1 MAGSPG
7 SRILK
12 AVRQVAATDGKQGGE
27 RMRASAQLLRVLY
40 SLTLCV
46 FVFVHACTGHTHEEL
61 RRELVGVSS
70 LLPVCG
76 WVPGIWSFGL
86 EANMFTS

>member
-12 AVRQVAATDGKQGGE
+12 AVSQVAATVGKQGGE
-27 RMRASAQLLRVLY
+27 CMRASAQLCVLY

-70 LLPVCG
+70 LLPVGG

-86 EANMFTS
+86 GASMSTS

>member
-12 AVRQVAATDGKQGGE
+12 AVSQVAATVGKQSGE
-27 RMRASAQLLRVLY
+27 RMRASVQLRVLY

-46 FVFVHACTGHTHEEL
+46 FVFVHTCTGHTHVEL

-76 WVPGIWSFGL
+76 SQVSGHS
-86 EANMFTS
+86 A

>member
-1 MAGSPG
+1 MAGSQG

-12 AVRQVAATDGKQGGE
+12 AVSQVAATDGKQGGE
-27 RMRASAQLLRVLY
+27 RMRASVHLRVIY

-46 FVFVHACTGHTHEEL
+46 FVFVHTCTGHRHEEL

-76 WVPGIWSFGL
+76 SQVSGHS
-86 EANMFTS
+86 A

>member
-12 AVRQVAATDGKQGGE
+12 VVSQIAATDGKQGGE
-27 RMRASAQLLRVLY
+27 RMRASVQLRVLY

-46 FVFVHACTGHTHEEL
+46 FVFVHTCIGHTHEEL

-70 LLPVCG
+70 HLPVCG
-76 WVPGIWSFGL
+76 SQVSGHS
-86 EANMFTS
+86 A

>member
-12 AVRQVAATDGKQGGE
+12 AVSQVAATDGKQGGE
-27 RMRASAQLLRVLY
+27 RMRASVQLRVLY

-46 FVFVHACTGHTHEEL
+46 FVFVHACTGHGHTHEEL
-61 RRELVGVSS
+61 RRDLVGVSS

-76 WVPGIWSFGL
+76 SQVSGHS
-86 EANMFTS
+86 A

>member
-1 MAGSPG
+1 MAGSQG

-12 AVRQVAATDGKQGGE
+12 VVSQIAATVGKQGGE
-27 RMRASAQLLRVLY
+27 RMRASVQLCVLY

-46 FVFVHACTGHTHEEL
+46 FVFVHTCTGHMHVEL
-61 RRELVGVSS
+61 RRELMGVSS

-76 WVPGIWSFGL
+76 SQVSGHS
-86 EANMFTS
+86 A